1 MEELMYFFPKVCV
14 ATLCGLII
22 GWEREMKNK
31 VAGVRTNVMVCVGAC
46 IMTAFSFYMAKF
58 DPEIDPTR
66 IVGQIVT
73 GIGFLGGGVIFKTQD
88 RVVGVTS
95 AAFIWVMCAIGLL
108 CGSGMFMAAIS
119 LTIGLLIISI
129 LLHLLEKKYH
139 GQKKD
144 DQK

>member
-1 MEELMYFFPKVCV
+1 MEELYYFLPKVCV

-46 IMTAFSFYMAKF
+46 VMTAFSFYMAKF
-58 DPEIDPTR
+58 DEDIDPTR

-73 GIGFLGGGVIFKTQD
+73 GIGFLGGGVIFKNENK
-88 RVVGVTS
+88 VIGVTS

-108 CGSGMFMAAIS
+108 CGANMLLSAFV
-119 LTIGLLIISI
+119 LTLGLLTISI
-129 LLHLLEKKYH
+129 LLHKIEKMYH
-139 GQKKD
+139 RKRNQK
-144 DQK
+144 